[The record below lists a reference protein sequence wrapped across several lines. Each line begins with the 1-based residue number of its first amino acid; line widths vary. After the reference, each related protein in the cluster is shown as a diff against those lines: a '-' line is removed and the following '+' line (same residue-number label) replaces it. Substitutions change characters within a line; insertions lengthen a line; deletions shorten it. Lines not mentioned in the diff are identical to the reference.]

1 MWALVPFK
9 GAEGAKRRLSPFLSE
24 LERSE
29 LTIAMVRDVLAALA
43 GLKTLSGVLLV
54 SRSPAASRLAKEF
67 GVEVYKE
74 TSSDLT
80 GAVTQASGF
89 VANRGGGTMIV
100 HGDVPLA
107 TTEEFA
113 QVLAGH
119 NKVTIAPDQYDSGT
133 NCIVS
138 TPPNAFTYQFDGK
151 SFGPHQNLARKA
163 GFKPRIVRLPGL
175 GLDIDTLDELRAVA
189 ATNHDCQ
196 TCAYIKE
203 SGLASRLA
211 PQHN

>member
-9 GAEGAKRRLSPFLSE
+9 GTEGAKQRLSPFLSE

-43 GLKTLSGVLLV
+43 GLKALSGVLLV
-54 SRSPAASRLAKEF
+54 SRSPAAPKLAEEF
-67 GVEVYKE
+67 GAEVYKE
-74 TSSDLT
+74 TSNDLT
-80 GAVTQASGF
+80 GAVTQASRF
-89 VANRGGGTMIV
+89 VAHRGGGTMIV

-107 TTEEFA
+107 TTEEFG

-119 NKVTIAPDQYDSGT
+119 NDVTIVPDRYDVGT

-151 SFGPHQNLARKA
+151 SFGPHRMLARKA
-163 GFKPRIVRLPGL
+163 GFEPRIVRLPGL

-196 TCAYIKE
+196 TCAYING
-203 SGLASRLA
+203 SGLASRLVA
-211 PQHN
+211 PHN